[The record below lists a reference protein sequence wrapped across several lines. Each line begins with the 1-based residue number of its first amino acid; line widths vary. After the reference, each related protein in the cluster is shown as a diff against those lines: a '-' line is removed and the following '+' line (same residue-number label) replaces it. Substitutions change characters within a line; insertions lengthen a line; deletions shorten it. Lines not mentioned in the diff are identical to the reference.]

1 MTWNRMAQII
11 ITVCLAVV
19 LGWMSLSTGC
29 SEQLIGS
36 FGGEQNLPTAPGAT
50 DYIMIR
56 YYNAATMSAGALGI
70 GFSSMSRFAG
80 GAMFTFGGVGDDGL
94 VYGQDIGALI
104 PCNVTVVTLGDVDDP
119 TAPGAWVCFNPA
131 LDPVH
136 MPLKPFGKVL
146 QNGIDFRCGDT
157 ISFVS
162 ISDSSAK
169 EGYSLTYN
177 VQSGQDAPTTF
188 TGPDAF
194 ALYEKEVND
203 FNALISQGQIPI
215 PF

>member
-19 LGWMSLSTGC
+19 LGWMSLSAGC
-29 SEQLIGS
+29 NTQLIGS
-36 FGGEQNLPTAPGAT
+36 LGGEAYLPTTPGAT

-56 YYNAATMSAGALGI
+56 YYNAATMTPGALGI

-80 GAMFTFGGVGDDGL
+80 GATFIFGGVGDSGL
-94 VYGQDIGALI
+94 VTGQDIGNLL
-104 PCNVTVVTLGDVDDP
+104 PCNVTVITLGDVDDP
-119 TAPGAWVCFNPA
+119 TAPGAWVCFNPV

-136 MPLKPFGKVL
+136 QPLEPFGKVL

-157 ISFVS
+157 ISFTS

-169 EGYSLTYN
+169 EGYSLTYS

-194 ALYEKEVND
+194 ALFEKEVTD
-203 FNALISQGQIPI
+203 FNALISSGQIPM